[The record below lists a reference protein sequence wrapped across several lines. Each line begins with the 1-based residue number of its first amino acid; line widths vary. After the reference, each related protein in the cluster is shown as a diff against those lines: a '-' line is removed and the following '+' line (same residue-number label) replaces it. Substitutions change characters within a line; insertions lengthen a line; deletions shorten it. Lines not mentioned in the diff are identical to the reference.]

1 MNEYQQ
7 DTSCYKQPGRLVS
20 VIWLT
25 WVLLGLTGYLFVSAA
40 RAGATADSAN
50 APLQSNLLAIYILA
64 YDNSP
69 EVIHTVNLTTKYTE
83 TVQSIVQGTAGHA
96 GVTAVILAD
105 LDSYGDTHILLSEN
119 GSVTRVTGLPD
130 TNGQLNPQLDE
141 YDTTDGATLGGFL
154 LWARALYPERRV
166 LLSYIGHGTQL
177 APKTSPSIGEII
189 QHPPDGRLP
198 EFNSIP
204 MPTDLDVHA
213 EFTDAHAPGQPTGQ
227 MITPYDLGYALALLT
242 ENGANPIDVLDLLH
256 CFAATIEELYEVAPY
271 AITTVAAPNYAF
283 FDPAMSGQTLSALA
297 QLLNDSP
304 NVPAMALAN
313 TLVSKYFEQIP
324 PLRHPHVLVSFNNSQ
339 LLQLKPQW
347 DTLAQM
353 ILDSFASNPQATT
366 QALANA
372 YESASQNFGLYD
384 STFCGVAPDFRLE
397 APDALAD
404 MGKLA
409 QAIGQHFYAINP
421 MLALQ
426 AYQTATMLG
435 TAVHSIVAQNGQ
447 PWWVANPTTWNFSGV
462 SGVGIY
468 APFVPMEME
477 DLPFHSWQAL
487 WYTDTLLIASDV
499 PIGGQLRDVLNP
511 HPYAFVQRNGGG
523 ATWADVLDVYWRQA
537 AIHPRQ
543 DVATALCLP
552 RIQEIEEPDLQLV
565 ARASA
570 PVVQATRPLTYGL
583 TVINRTT
590 LMLPDVVVTN
600 TLPSGV
606 NFLSA
611 SPAVCAYNAEAHQVV
626 CPLGNLSAHAQ
637 EEIVLVTEVALETAG
652 SALNRAEVRTSAAE
666 TRLADNTAVVQTTVL
681 SAWQLALDGV
691 SEGVAVGEGEV
702 VLYTAVLE
710 NTGLITATQLHLA
723 HQFGSDIRI
732 AGDVIVT
739 PSTLHSEPNGD
750 YLLVL
755 PQLAPQQRVTV
766 TLPIQLRRGPAVI
779 QATTY
784 LTSSEVSQPVPLT
797 LVYTT
802 YNLPPTAR
810 PDFYHTITGE
820 TLHVPAPGV
829 MLNDSDPGDDFLYV
843 LMLRGAENGQA
854 ILNTDGSMTYTPMR
868 GFIGRDTFTYVL
880 RDGDGGEDWATITIQ
895 VEQVLYLPLIRH

>member
-7 DTSCYKQPGRLVS
+7 DTGYYRRLGRLVS

-25 WVLLGLTGYLFVSAA
+25 WALLGLTGYLLVSAA
-40 RAGATADSAN
+40 RAGATADSAS

-83 TVQSIVQGTAGHA
+83 TVQSIVQGTAGYA

-105 LDSYGDTHILLSEN
+105 LDSYGDTHILLSES
-119 GSVTRVTGLPD
+119 GSITRVTGLPD
-130 TNGQLNPQLDE
+130 ANGQLNPQLDE
-141 YDTTDGATLGGFL
+141 YDTTDGVTLGGFL
-154 LWARALYPERRV
+154 QWARALYPERRV
-166 LLSYIGHGTQL
+166 VFSYIGHGTQL

-189 QHPPDGRLP
+189 QRPPDGDLP
-198 EFNSIP
+198 ESNSIP

-213 EFTDAHAPGQPTGQ
+213 EFTDAHAPGRPTGQ
-227 MITPYDLGYALALLT
+227 MLTPYDLGHALAVLT
-242 ENGANPIDVLDLLH
+242 NNGANPIDVLDLIH

-283 FDPAMSGQTLSALA
+283 FDPAMSGQALSALA
-297 QLLNDSP
+297 QLLNNSP
-304 NVPAMALAN
+304 NVPATGLAN

-339 LLQLKPQW
+339 LQQIKPQW
-347 DTLAQM
+347 DILAQM
-353 ILDSFASNPQATT
+353 LLDSFASNPQATT

-372 YESASQNFGLYD
+372 YQSASQNFGLYD

-435 TAVHSIVAQNGQ
+435 TAVNSIVAQNGQ
-447 PWWVANPTTWNFSGV
+447 PWWVIDPTTWNFTGV
-462 SGVGIY
+462 SGIGIY
-468 APFVPMEME
+468 APFMPMEME
-477 DLPFHSWQAL
+477 GQAFHSWQAL
-487 WYTDTLLIASDV
+487 WYTDTVLIASDV
-499 PIGGQLRDVLNP
+499 NIGGQLRDVLNP
-511 HPYAFVQRNGGG
+511 HPYAFVQRNSNS

-552 RIQEIEEPDLQLV
+552 RIQEVEEPDLQLV
-565 ARASA
+565 ARAST

-583 TVINRTT
+583 TVVNRTT
-590 LMLPDVVVTN
+590 LVVPDVVVTN

-606 NFLSA
+606 NFTSA
-611 SPAVCAYNAEAHQVV
+611 SPAVCAYHAEAHQVI

-637 EEIVLVTEVALETAG
+637 QEIVLVTEVALETVG
-652 SALNRAEVRTSAAE
+652 SAHNRAEVRTSAEE
-666 TRLADNTAVVQTTVL
+666 TRLADNTAVVQTMVL
-681 SAWQLALDGV
+681 SAWQLTLDGA

-710 NTGLITATQLHLA
+710 NSGLVTATQLHLA

-739 PSTLHSEPNGD
+739 PSGLQSDLSGN
-750 YLLVL
+750 YLAIL

-766 TLPIQLRRGPAVI
+766 TVPIQLRRGPAVI

-784 LTSSEVSQPVPLT
+784 LTSSEVTQPVPLT
-797 LVYTT
+797 LFYTT
-802 YNLPPTAR
+802 YNMPPAAH
-810 PDFYHTITGE
+810 PDFYYTIANE
-820 TLHVPAPGV
+820 PLHVPAPGV

-843 LMLRGAENGQA
+843 QMLRSPQYGQV
-854 ILNTDGSMTYTPMR
+854 ILNLDGSITYTPR
-868 GFIGRDTFTYVL
+868 HGFIGRDTFTYVL
-880 RDGDGGEDWATITIQ
+880 RDEDGGEDRATVTIQ
-895 VEQVLYLPLIRH
+895 VGQILYLPLILR